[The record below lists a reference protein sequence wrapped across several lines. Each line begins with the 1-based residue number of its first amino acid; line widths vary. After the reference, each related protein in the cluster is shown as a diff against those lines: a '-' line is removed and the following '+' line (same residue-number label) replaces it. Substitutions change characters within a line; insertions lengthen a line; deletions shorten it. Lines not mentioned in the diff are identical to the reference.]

1 MIGGALGNMDAVLNT
16 PYVVI
21 LGLTAILVMLA
32 LRKPGRAF
40 SSNGRAVFGY
50 GFFAWCVWER

>member
-1 MIGGALGNMDAVLNT
+1 MDAVLNT

-32 LRKPGRAF
+32 LRKPGEHF
-40 SSNGRAVFGY
+40 HPMEGAVCGY
-50 GFFAWCVWER
+50 GFFAWCAWER